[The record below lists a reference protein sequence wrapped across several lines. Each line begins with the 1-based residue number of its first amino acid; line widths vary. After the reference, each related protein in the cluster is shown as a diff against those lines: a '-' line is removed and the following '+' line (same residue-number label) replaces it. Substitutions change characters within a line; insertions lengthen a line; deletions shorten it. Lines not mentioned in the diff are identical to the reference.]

1 MSSSSEEE
9 LDELLRRQVKRQ
21 PRNFR
26 EKKRIFNIKN
36 PKKFRRPDLSFVHL
50 SESIGSRLEHS
61 RRRNIVLTARQKLLV
76 FHLFLGTNSFYYV
89 IHSCHC
95 ISKSTVWYIIYRFVP
110 AILSFAPKFIR
121 WPGQPLGIAAK
132 FRDIAGFPCIAGCV
146 DGSDVPVKSTHN
158 DDDAYVNRH
167 HSNLWISTW

>member
-26 EKKRIFNIKN
+26 KKKRIFNIKN

-89 IHSCHC
+89 IHSCHG
-95 ISKSTVWYIIYRFVP
+95 ISKSTVW
-110 AILSFAPKFIR
+110 
-121 WPGQPLGIAAK
+121 
-132 FRDIAGFPCIAGCV
+132 
-146 DGSDVPVKSTHN
+146 
-158 DDDAYVNRH
+158 
-167 HSNLWISTW
+167 

>member
-26 EKKRIFNIKN
+26 KKKRIFNIKN

-89 IHSCHC
+89 IHSCHG
-95 ISKSTVWYIIYRFVP
+95 ISKSTVRYIIYRFVP

-121 WPGQPLGIAAK
+121 WPGQPLNSETSRA
-132 FRDIAGFPCIAGCV
+132 FPV
-146 DGSDVPVKSTHN
+146 SQ
-158 DDDAYVNRH
+158 DALMDLA
-167 HSNLWISTW
+167 SL

>member
-21 PRNFR
+21 PRNS
-26 EKKRIFNIKN
+26 EKKKQKKKKRIFNIKN

-89 IHSCHC
+89 IHSCHG
-95 ISKSTVWYIIYRFVP
+95 ISKSTVWYIIYRFIP

-132 FRDIAGFPCIAGCV
+132 FRDTAGFPCIAGFV
-146 DGSDVPVKSTHN
+146 DGSDVPVKPTRN
-158 DDDAYVNRH
+158 DDDAYVSRH
-167 HSNLWISTW
+167 HSNL